1 MEKNKLNY
9 VVKEDSSKP
18 YKYISKEKFDILKE
32 FHKNFLLINN
42 SCENFNNSLFASQNL
57 MKFINVEDYDKK
69 LSLKTDAPM
78 IKYLTLSTIL
88 FSRIFIDNLRHLS
101 RQIKSNEMEVIIN
114 EYDEKDEYKMMRAL
128 RNYSSHQSIPI
139 YDLSFNGSFSKKE
152 SYYDI
157 IINKKEL
164 LKSQDINSRDKKY
177 FQNLQEE
184 KINLK
189 TYFEELETLNEKL
202 FVKILEEFSNNIN
215 STDRSTFIECFDKR
229 YEITS
234 EFIEIRPNI
243 LSIEKYQG
251 SFGKYNTYKSV
262 EHYYF
267 DRKTVEYLLNKFKQ
281 MSKEI
286 TIKNN

>member
-32 FHKNFLLINN
+32 FHKNFLLIND
-42 SCENFNNSLFASQNL
+42 SCENLNNSLFASQNL
-57 MKFINVEDYDKK
+57 MKFINFEDYDKK
-69 LSLKTDAPM
+69 LSFKTDAPM

-234 EFIEIRPNI
+234 EFIEIRPNRP
-243 LSIEKYQG
+243 
-251 SFGKYNTYKSV
+251 SV
-262 EHYYF
+262 H
-267 DRKTVEYLLNKFKQ
+267 
-281 MSKEI
+281 I
-286 TIKNN
+286 TP